1 MTSALTSARPTCLL
15 ILDGRLPPAGDAQ
28 TEMLD
33 LQAFVALAYQGHWMR
48 RLLAYREVRLLTYSA
63 RHLPR
68 RFLLMLLLWCL
79 ARRRC
84 VIESQDGQ
92 TLSVHWPALLAQAW
106 HSLLDAWGRPGL
118 LRRARQQ
125 VTLLAQPRPR
135 ATLAAVPAR
144 QAPWYL
150 KTDLWLGTPAGGSIT
165 HVAGVVNH
173 LADFGGSPILWAP
186 TANPLVDRAVTFRPL
201 ALPDRYWDFRECPP
215 LALNEWMVRHWQTPQ
230 EQPSWIYQ
238 RYSLH
243 QYAGVWAARH
253 FKVPLVL
260 EYNGSEV
267 WIGQH
272 WGNGLRYPALA
283 QEIEMLNLR
292 QADLVVVV
300 SAPLRAELEA
310 IGVAPERILVNPNG
324 VDPQVYSPQVDG
336 MPLRRRLALENACVI
351 GFIGTFGKWHGAQVL
366 VEAFARVLEAW
377 PSTGC
382 GKPLHLLMIGDGQ
395 TQAQC
400 RDLAVRFGIE
410 ASVHFPGT
418 VPQKEG
424 PQWLAAC
431 DLLVAP
437 HVPNPDGSAFF
448 GSPTKVFEYMAMQKP
463 IVASR
468 LGQIGE
474 VLSHGV
480 SARLVEPGSVASLAE
495 GLLSVLA
502 DPEGAQEMARR
513 ARLEVLAHYTWQ
525 AHVGRIL
532 TALERLCA

>member
-1 MTSALTSARPTCLL
+1 MTSAATRPTRLL
-15 ILDGRLPPAGDAQ
+15 ILDGRLPPACDAQ
-28 TEMLD
+28 TEVLD

-48 RLLAYREVRLLTYSA
+48 RLLGYREVRLLTYSA

-92 TLSVHWPALLAQAW
+92 TLSVHGPALLVQAW
-106 HSLLDAWGRPGL
+106 HSLLDGGGRSGL
-118 LRRARQQ
+118 LRRVRQQ
-125 VTLLAQPRPR
+125 VAQLAQSRPR
-135 ATLAAVPAR
+135 FTLAALPGR
-144 QAPWYL
+144 RAPWYL

-165 HVAGVVNH
+165 HVAGVANH
-173 LADFGGSPILWAP
+173 LADFGRPPVLWAP
-186 TANPLVDRAVTFRPL
+186 TANPLLGSAVTFRPI
-201 ALPDRYWDFRECPP
+201 ALPDRYWDFRECPA
-215 LALNEWMVRHWQTPQ
+215 LALNESMIRHWRGPQ
-230 EQPSWIYQ
+230 ERPSWIYQ

-253 FKVPLVL
+253 FQVPLVL

-283 QEIEMLNLR
+283 QEIETLNLL

-310 IGVAPERILVNPNG
+310 VGVAPERILVNPNG

-336 MPLRRRLALENACVI
+336 QPLRRRLALDDACVI
-351 GFIGTFGKWHGAQVL
+351 GFIGTFGKWHGAEVL
-366 VEAFARVLEAW
+366 VEAFARVLAAW
-377 PSTGC
+377 PSMGA

-395 TQAQC
+395 TQAHC
-400 RDLAVRFGIE
+400 RELAARLGIE
-410 ASVHFPGT
+410 ASVHFTGT
-418 VPQKEG
+418 VPQKDG

-474 VLSHGV
+474 VLIHGV
-480 SARLVEPGSVASLAE
+480 SACLVESGSVSSLVE

-513 ARLEVLAHYTWQ
+513 ARLEVLSHYTWQ
-525 AHVGRIL
+525 AHVGRIVN
-532 TALERLCA
+532 ALERLCT